1 LLIVDT
7 GPLVAYLN
15 RNDSGH
21 ARCAALFE
29 QRRDQL
35 LVTPYV
41 VTEACYLV
49 AKYVGPDVG

>member
-1 LLIVDT
+1 MLIVDT

-15 RNDSGH
+15 RNDPDH
-21 ARCAALFE
+21 KRCAFMLE
-29 QRRDQL
+29 ERTDDL

-49 AKYVGPDVG
+49 SK